1 MDYQE
6 EYVYHVKE
14 EYFIKATEMHPL
26 LKEGLCLWQKARMW
40 SAGIPIQVR
49 IEDDAIYISN
59 ECVFPSDWTVE
70 SLLQRHQSRPYNPKI
85 ARAFFRAGYIE
96 SWGRGI
102 QKIFEVCNEY
112 GTLQPE
118 FVVHSEDIMI
128 KLAAI
133 PTSNKQFSKLDS
145 KAEYIDL
152 KMKVVA
158 YLQKKPTLTQGELQ
172 EILNETRT
180 HIQGII
186 KELVNEGTIERKGGK
201 RFGYWEVKK

>member
-1 MDYQE
+1 MREALYNAL
-6 EYVYHVKE
+6 VHS
-14 EYFIKATEMHPL
+14 
-26 LKEGLCLWQKARMW
+26 RW

-49 IEDDAIYISN
+49 IEDDAMYISN
-59 ECVFPSDWTVE
+59 ECVFPSDWTME

-118 FVVHSEDIMI
+118 YRVHSEDIMI

-133 PTSNKQFSKLDS
+133 PTSNKCSSKPDF
-145 KAEYIDL
+145 KAEHTALKLKIIDCL
-152 KMKVVA
+152 RE
-158 YLQKKPTLTQGELQ
+158 KPTVTQKELQ
-172 EILNETRT
+172 EVLNETRT
-180 HIQGII
+180 HIQGVI

-201 RFGYWEVKK
+201 RFGFWEIKK